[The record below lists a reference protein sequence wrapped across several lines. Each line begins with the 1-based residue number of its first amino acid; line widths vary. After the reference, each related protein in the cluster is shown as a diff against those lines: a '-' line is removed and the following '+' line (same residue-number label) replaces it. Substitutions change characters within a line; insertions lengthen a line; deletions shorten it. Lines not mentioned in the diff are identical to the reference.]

1 LIGRA
6 LLLTALLVGS
16 QLTAAE
22 PTASPRVIR
31 IVAKKFD
38 FTPAEIHVRKGEH
51 VVLELV
57 SMDRKHGFKLP
68 ELEIRTDVLPGTST
82 RIEITPQKPG
92 RYPFACDIFCGEGH
106 EDMNGTL
113 VVDP

>member
-6 LLLTALLVGS
+6 LLLITLLLGGR
-16 QLTAAE
+16 LEAAE
-22 PTASPRVIR
+22 PAASPRVIR

-38 FTPAEIHVRKGEH
+38 FTPGEIHVKKGEH

-57 SMDRKHGFKLP
+57 SADRKHGFKVP
-68 ELEIRTDVLPGTST
+68 ELGIRADIIPETPT
-82 RIEITPQKPG
+82 RVEITPQKPG
-92 RYPFACDIFCGEGH
+92 RYTFACDIFCGEGH

>member
-1 LIGRA
+1 MIGRA

-16 QLTAAE
+16 QLGAAE
-22 PTASPRVIR
+22 PAASPRVIR

-38 FTPAEIHVRKGEH
+38 FTPGEIHVRKGEH

-57 SMDRKHGFKLP
+57 STDRKHGFKLP
-68 ELEIRTDVLPGTST
+68 ELGIRTDVVPGTPT

-92 RYPFACDIFCGEGH
+92 RYTFACDIFCGEGH

>member
-6 LLLTALLVGS
+6 LLLATLLVGG
-16 QLTAAE
+16 QLSAVEPAA
-22 PTASPRVIR
+22 PRVIR

-38 FTPAEIHVRKGEH
+38 FTPGEIHVRRGEH
-51 VVLELV
+51 VVIELV
-57 SMDRKHGFKLP
+57 STDRKHGFKMP
-68 ELEIRTDVLPGTST
+68 ELGIRTDVVPGTPT
-82 RIEITPQKPG
+82 RIEITPQKAG
-92 RYPFACDIFCGEGH
+92 RYTFACDIFCGEGH

>member
-6 LLLTALLVGS
+6 LVLALLLVGGQRS
-16 QLTAAE
+16 AAE
-22 PTASPRVIR
+22 PAPSPRVIH

-38 FTPAEIHVRKGEH
+38 FTPGEIHVKKGEH

-68 ELEIRTDVLPGTST
+68 ELGIRTEVAPGSVT
-82 RIEITPQKPG
+82 RIEITPEKAG
-92 RYPFACDIFCGEGH
+92 RFPFACDVFCGEGH